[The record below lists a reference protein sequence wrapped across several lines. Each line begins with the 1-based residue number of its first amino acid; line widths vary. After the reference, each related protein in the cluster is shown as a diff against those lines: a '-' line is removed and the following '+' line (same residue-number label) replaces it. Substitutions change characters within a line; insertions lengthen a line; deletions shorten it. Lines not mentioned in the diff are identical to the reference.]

1 MKTKDIGNHVNNLI
15 KEKKKD
21 KDNPVKFTAK
31 PKQKKEIETLPQ
43 TEDDIIFKDIQK
55 HPEKYIEVNMIR
67 KDRLVDTFYIFS
79 NKDKFIWGKKDY
91 DVDPEFVYLIPTT
104 KGYFIPSAFYRE
116 GSKKPR
122 SFKNENKG
130 IPCNALSLIY
140 DLRLYVPLVNTENKN
155 LNFFLIIIS
164 LAILVLYGIT
174 TYFNFGGTLG

>member
-67 KDRLVDTFYIFS
+67 KDRLV
-79 NKDKFIWGKKDY
+79 
-91 DVDPEFVYLIPTT
+91 
-104 KGYFIPSAFYRE
+104 
-116 GSKKPR
+116 
-122 SFKNENKG
+122 
-130 IPCNALSLIY
+130 
-140 DLRLYVPLVNTENKN
+140 
-155 LNFFLIIIS
+155 
-164 LAILVLYGIT
+164 
-174 TYFNFGGTLG
+174 